1 MSEDAELVPLSDEEL
16 SAQVGS
22 VLPDKEVVSILD
34 LNVDL
39 ALAIDAAAPIELAVA
54 ANANVAAPIDAAVG
68 ANILSSGSEAQAL
81 ADQGVLITQGIDAD
95 ATAHAVQV
103 SGIDQSNDVVDAGS
117 STPVQGGAADS
128 TSTNDASTNDASTND
143 ASRSDASTSDA
154 PSDGSS
160 GEPDPASVADTT
172 AGGTETP
179 SEEST
184 GTTGA
189 AGVEPA
195 ADAAVVPDTGLETP
209 DTSQLLD
216 GNLLN
221 VNVNIDAD
229 VDLAAPIAGAVAANA
244 NVAAPIDAAVAA
256 NIGAVDSQSVAIAQ
270 QDAIINQN
278 ITGSATADAEQTS
291 EIEQ

>member
-1 MSEDAELVPLSDEEL
+1 MVVCGAESAQVGTEVLPFSVWRNVMSEDAELVPLSDEEL
-16 SAQVGS
+16 NAQVGS

-81 ADQGVLITQGIDAD
+81 ADQGVLTTQGIDVD

-117 STPVQGGAADS
+117 STPVVGAVDS
-128 TSTNDASTNDASTND
+128 TSTTDV
-143 ASRSDASTSDA
+143 
-154 PSDGSS
+154 PSDGSTAGS
-160 GEPDPASVADTT
+160 EPAGGAGTT

-179 SEEST
+179 SQET
-184 GTTGA
+184 AGT
-189 AGVEPA
+189 AGGEPA
-195 ADAAVVPDTGLETP
+195 ADPVVPDTGLETP

-216 GNLLN
+216 GSLLD
-221 VNVNIDAD
+221 VNVKLDAD

-256 NIGAVDSQSVAIAQ
+256 NVGAVDSQSVAIAQ
-270 QDAIINQN
+270 QDAIINQD
-278 ITGSATADAEQTS
+278 ITGSANADAEQTS
-291 EIEQ
+291 EIQQ

>member
-16 SAQVGS
+16 NAQVGS

-39 ALAIDAAAPIELAVA
+39 ALVIDAAAPIELAVA

-95 ATAHAVQV
+95 ASAHAVQV
-103 SGIDQSNDVVDAGS
+103 SGIDQSADPVDSGS
-117 STPVQGGAADS
+117 STPVEGGPA
-128 TSTNDASTNDASTND
+128 
-143 ASRSDASTSDA
+143 ASTSAA
-154 PSDGSS
+154 PSAGSS
-160 GEPDPASVADTT
+160 AASEPVSGASTP
-172 AGGTETP
+172 AGGTTTP
-179 SEEST
+179 SEET
-184 GTTGA
+184 AGA
-189 AGVEPA
+189 EPA
-195 ADAAVVPDTGLETP
+195 AAPAVVPDTGLETP

-216 GNLLN
+216 GSLLA

-256 NIGAVDSQSVAIAQ
+256 NVGAVDSQAVAIAQ
-270 QDAIINQN
+270 QDAIITQD
-278 ITGSATADAEQTS
+278 ITGSADASAEQTS
-291 EIEQ
+291 DIDQ

>member
-16 SAQVGS
+16 NAQVGS
-22 VLPDKEVVSILD
+22 MLPDKEVVSILD

-117 STPVQGGAADS
+117 STPVVGGAADS
-128 TSTNDASTNDASTND
+128 TST
-143 ASRSDASTSDA
+143 SDA
-154 PSDGSS
+154 PSTGS
-160 GEPDPASVADTT
+160 EPASGAGTA
-172 AGGTETP
+172 AGGAETP

-184 GTTGA
+184 GI
-189 AGVEPA
+189 AGGEPA
-195 ADAAVVPDTGLETP
+195 ADPAAGAVVPDTGLETP

-216 GNLLN
+216 GSLLA
-221 VNVNIDAD
+221 VNVDVDAD

-256 NIGAVDSQSVAIAQ
+256 NVGAVDSQSVAVAQ
-270 QDAIINQN
+270 QDAIINQD
-278 ITGSATADAEQTS
+278 ITGSADASAEQTS

>member
-1 MSEDAELVPLSDEEL
+1 MSEDTELVPLSDDEL
-16 SAQVGS
+16 TAQVGS

-68 ANILSSGSEAQAL
+68 TNILSSGSEAQAL

-95 ATAHAVQV
+95 ASAHAVQV

-117 STPVQGGAADS
+117 AAVPVDGGADS
-128 TSTNDASTNDASTND
+128 TSTSEPA
-143 ASRSDASTSDA
+143 SDAGTTV
-154 PSDGSS
+154 
-160 GEPDPASVADTT
+160 GETEPPAEET
-172 AGGTETP
+172 A
-179 SEEST
+179 
-184 GTTGA
+184 GTTGT
-189 AGVEPA
+189 AGAEPA
-195 ADAAVVPDTGLETP
+195 AAAVVPGTGLETP
-209 DTSQLLD
+209 DTSQLLE
-216 GNLLN
+216 GSLLE
-221 VNVNIDAD
+221 VNVNLDAD

-256 NIGAVDSQSVAIAQ
+256 NVGSVDSQAVAIAQ
-270 QDAIINQN
+270 QDAIINQD
-278 ITGSATADAEQTS
+278 ITGSATAEAEQTS

>member
-1 MSEDAELVPLSDEEL
+1 MSEDAELVPLSAEEL
-16 SAQVGS
+16 DAQIGS

-117 STPVQGGAADS
+117 STPVESGAADS
-128 TSTNDASTNDASTND
+128 ASP
-143 ASRSDASTSDA
+143 SDA
-154 PSDGSS
+154 PSDGS
-160 GEPDPASVADTT
+160 EPASGAGTT

-179 SEEST
+179 SSEES
-184 GTTGA
+184 A
-189 AGVEPA
+189 EPA
-195 ADAAVVPDTGLETP
+195 ADPAVVPDTGLETP

-216 GNLLN
+216 GDLLA

-256 NIGAVDSQSVAIAQ
+256 NVGAVDSQAVAIAQ

-291 EIEQ
+291 EIDQ

>member
-16 SAQVGS
+16 NAQVGS

-39 ALAIDAAAPIELAVA
+39 ALVIDAAAPIELAVA

-103 SGIDQSNDVVDAGS
+103 SGIDQANDVVDAGS
-117 STPVQGGAADS
+117 SPVDGGAADS
-128 TSTNDASTNDASTND
+128 AA
-143 ASRSDASTSDA
+143 TSDA
-154 PSDGSS
+154 PSDESA
-160 GEPDPASVADTT
+160 GESEPASGAGTT
-172 AGGTETP
+172 AGGSETP
-179 SEEST
+179 SEESA
-184 GTTGA
+184 GTADGGESA
-189 AGVEPA
+189 ADPA
-195 ADAAVVPDTGLETP
+195 AAAVVPDTGLETP

-216 GNLLN
+216 GDLLA

-256 NIGAVDSQSVAIAQ
+256 NVGAVDSQSVAIAQ
-270 QDAIINQN
+270 QDAIITQD

-291 EIEQ
+291 EIDQ

>member
-16 SAQVGS
+16 NAQVGS

-68 ANILSSGSEAQAL
+68 TNILSSGSEAQAL

-103 SGIDQSNDVVDAGS
+103 SGIDQSDDVVDAGS
-117 STPVQGGAADS
+117 STPVESGAPD
-128 TSTNDASTNDASTND
+128 DV
-143 ASRSDASTSDA
+143 
-154 PSDGSS
+154 SS
-160 GEPDPASVADTT
+160 GGSEPAGGPT
-172 AGGTETP
+172 AAGTETP
-179 SEEST
+179 TESST
-184 GTTGA
+184 GSADEPSTTA
-189 AGVEPA
+189 ETAGEEQ
-195 ADAAVVPDTGLETP
+195 AAVVPGTGLETP
-209 DTSQLLD
+209 DTSQLLN
-216 GNLLN
+216 GSLLDVN
-221 VNVNIDAD
+221 VNVDAD

-256 NIGAVDSQSVAIAQ
+256 NVGSVDSQAVAVAQ
-270 QDAIINQN
+270 QDAIINQD

-291 EIEQ
+291 DIEQ